1 MPRERMVHGTAAH
14 TGSQSSSSERSAPVI
29 PEPSDVN
36 RRLSDNLRPHNFA
49 EYIGQGAIVDSVRI
63 AVAAALGRGET
74 VDHTLLH
81 GPPGLGKTTMAH
93 IIAREMGASL
103 THTSGPAMERP
114 GDVVG
119 LLSNLKS
126 GDVLFID
133 EIHRLSHSVEE
144 YLYSAMEEF
153 RVDFVT
159 GAGAFA
165 KTLSFPLENFTLIGA
180 TTRVGMLSAPLRDRF
195 GLVYHVDYYSVEE
208 IKLVVE
214 RSAKILKIDIDE
226 HASSEIARRSRG
238 TPRVANRLLRRVRDF
253 AQVKGSGSAD
263 RVCAEKALALDGVD
277 ELGLDRLDR
286 LYLSTLV
293 NPYRGGPAGIE
304 ALAAS
309 VNEEPQTLTDVVEPY
324 LLKIGFIVRTP
335 AGRRSTPEGA
345 LHIGSLNGVQ
355 GFTDQQR
362 QLF

>member
-1 MPRERMVHGTAAH
+1 
-14 TGSQSSSSERSAPVI
+14 
-29 PEPSDVN
+29 
-36 RRLSDNLRPHNFA
+36 
-49 EYIGQGAIVDSVRI
+49 
-63 AVAAALGRGET
+63 
-74 VDHTLLH
+74 
-81 GPPGLGKTTMAH
+81 
-93 IIAREMGASL
+93 
-103 THTSGPAMERP
+103 
-114 GDVVG
+114 
-119 LLSNLKS
+119 
-126 GDVLFID
+126 
-133 EIHRLSHSVEE
+133 
-144 YLYSAMEEF
+144 MEEF

-253 AQVKGSGSAD
+253 AQVKGRGSAD